1 MKRMIN
7 LCPHLMTEVVS
18 SVGSSHIGE
27 GQLRGREYM
36 NLQAQTKLHALRL
49 GTESLK
55 WYCLND
61 IVMGGHSSSTLKVA
75 VDGSLLFHGHINTNG
90 GGFASCRTGDWKPNE
105 TIIPQ
110 GSQGVKLTVS
120 FQHTHR
126 FKFSL
131 SAASSTNLPLPE
143 AKALGAKMRPQMKR
157 RWESMSETQRQEV
170 MRDISWQCDFP
181 EADTDGGS
189 EVDHSQ
195 EIFLPFDQFAPS
207 LYGQRLSGLKLDAAT
222 ITHIG
227 FLAGV
232 FDTQGQVDDRY
243 TDGPFRMQVHEIE
256 FV

>member
-1 MKRMIN
+1 MKRMMN
-7 LCPHLMTEVVS
+7 LFPHLVTEVVS

-36 NLQAQTKLHALRL
+36 NLQAQTKLQALRL
-49 GTESLK
+49 GTESLN

-61 IVMGGHSSSTLKVA
+61 IVMGGRSSSTLKA
-75 VDGSLLFHGHINTNG
+75 AADGSLLFRGHINTNG
-90 GGFASCRTGDWKPNE
+90 GGFASCRTGDWEPNE

-120 FQHTHR
+120 FQHTHC

-131 SAASSTNLPLPE
+131 SAASSTTLPLPE
-143 AKALGAKMRPQMKR
+143 VQALGAKMRPQMKR
-157 RWESMSETQRQEV
+157 RWESMSETQRQV
-170 MRDISWQCDFP
+170 AMSDINWQCTFP
-181 EADTDGGS
+181 EADAKYGL

-195 EIFLPFDQFAPS
+195 EIFLPFDQFTPS

-243 TDGPFRMQVHEIE
+243 TNGPFRMQVHRIE